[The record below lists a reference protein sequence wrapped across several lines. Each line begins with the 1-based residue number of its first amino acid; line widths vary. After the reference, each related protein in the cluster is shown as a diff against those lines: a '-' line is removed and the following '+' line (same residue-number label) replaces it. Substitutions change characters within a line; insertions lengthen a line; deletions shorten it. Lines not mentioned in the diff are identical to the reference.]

1 MSAVVSDI
9 GFTAVPR
16 GAVHFGQHHS
26 VVPHQRERDSTNGW
40 AAWPG
45 RSPSPAT
52 SSLSLNININHH
64 HHHQYGC
71 LYAKSHSIHSLS
83 LPLPL
88 YPFFLCLPRC
98 LFVLTLLPL
107 SGAVVAG
114 STGQHGDRQ
123 PAKHAEEGGGHTAQS
138 AGVCVTQRDGERG
151 QRSRALT
158 RRLHQISL
166 RCAYCNILLP
176 W

>member
-45 RSPSPAT
+45 RSPSPST

-98 LFVLTLLPL
+98 LFLCSYLAP
-107 SGAVVAG
+107 
-114 STGQHGDRQ
+114 
-123 PAKHAEEGGGHTAQS
+123 P
-138 AGVCVTQRDGERG
+138 
-151 QRSRALT
+151 
-158 RRLHQISL
+158 L
-166 RCAYCNILLP
+166 RCSRCRFNRATWRQTTSEACRRRWRTYGTECRCVRDSKG
-176 W
+176 WREGAEK